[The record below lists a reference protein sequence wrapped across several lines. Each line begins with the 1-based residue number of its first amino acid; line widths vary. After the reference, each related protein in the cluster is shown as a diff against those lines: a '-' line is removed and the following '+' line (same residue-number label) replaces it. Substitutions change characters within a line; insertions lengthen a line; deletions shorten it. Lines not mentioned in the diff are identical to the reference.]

1 MSDEDISEVLIRF
14 DGNGLFSR
22 SWISV
27 MAVLN
32 NRERVS
38 CECPQ
43 SSNCWKS
50 RVVNSMKSD
59 CSVFCL

>member
-1 MSDEDISEVLIRF
+1 MSEVLVRF
-14 DGNGLFSR
+14 DGNGLLSR

-38 CECPQ
+38 CECQQ
-43 SSNCWKS
+43 SSNRWKS
-50 RVVNSMKSD
+50 KVVNSMKSD
-59 CSVFCL
+59 CRVFCL